1 MEDAGREKMHEDK
14 DEEEGSSVGEVQ
26 QAVEPIKVNKPARKV
41 PLICKGLYS
50 VKFDVIA
57 AGHKWRKIYKERKNS
72 EFFHES

>member
-41 PLICKGLYS
+41 GKPKGLKAKPQK
-50 VKFDVIA
+50 VQQEQTED
-57 AGHKWRKIYKERKNS
+57 N
-72 EFFHES
+72 